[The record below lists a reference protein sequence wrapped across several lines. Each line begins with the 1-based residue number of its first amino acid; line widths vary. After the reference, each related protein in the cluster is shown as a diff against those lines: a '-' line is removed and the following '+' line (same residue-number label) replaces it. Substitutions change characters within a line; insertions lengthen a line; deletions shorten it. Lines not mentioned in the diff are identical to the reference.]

1 MPVLVE
7 LEKDI
12 LEPLEL
18 IAKEKNKDVGYIIAR
33 IVDEYLE
40 DLEDEYFTKLADERY
55 ADILSGKSKI
65 FSHEEVMRENG
76 LSD

>member
-1 MPVLVE
+1 MSVLVN
-7 LEKDI
+7 LEEEQLKF
-12 LEPLEL
+12 LE
-18 IAKEKNKDVGYIIAR
+18 IFAKNTNKDVGYIIAG
-33 IVDEYLE
+33 IVDKYLE